1 MVQNQLLKVRMF
13 CTVQLLNVS
22 LFAHAAQCYRFPIC
36 EGSEDTETDVKHS
49 KTIASSG
56 GGGSADV
63 KSVTHALQSVS
74 LSDKKNKK

>member
-13 CTVQLLNVS
+13 SAVHLLNMS
-22 LFAHAAQCYRFPIC
+22 FFAHAARCYRFPIC
-36 EGSEDTETDVKHS
+36 EGSEDEADVKHS
-49 KTIASSG
+49 KTSSGSG

-74 LSDKKNKK
+74 LSGKKNKK